1 MEQRSEPEKTQFSS
15 RTIGDAQPFSASA
28 WCTTRRDS
36 CRIPRCD
43 HKTQDIG
50 VRGLDG
56 FGRVLACARL
66 RQRRGLRRPLVIG
79 LRCALAFRGEV
90 EGDHR
95 PPRLTARIA
104 EIQAMINPAAYNRA
118 VGEFRP
124 ISRPNDA
131 RIARSY
137 VKQAIG
143 IAAKRVIPRV
153 RVHEVADAP
162 PALKACKMLV
172 FLTWYYI
179 QYRAWGAI
187 SRSFG
192 FPMNSGSTCCI

>member
-1 MEQRSEPEKTQFSS
+1 MEQRSEPEKARFSS
-15 RTIGDAQPFSASA
+15 HTIGDAQPFSACASR
-28 WCTTRRDS
+28 TTRRDS
-36 CRIPRCD
+36 YRIPRRD
-43 HKTQDIG
+43 HKVQGIG

-56 FGRVLACARL
+56 VGRVLACARL
-66 RQRRGLRRPLVIG
+66 RQRRGLWRPLIIG

-104 EIQAMINPAAYNRA
+104 EVQSMIDPPADDRA
-118 VGEFRP
+118 VGELRP

-131 RIARSY
+131 RIARPY

-143 IAAKRVIPRV
+143 IAAEWVIPRV

-162 PALKACKMLV
+162 PELK
-172 FLTWYYI
+172 
-179 QYRAWGAI
+179 G
-187 SRSFG
+187 
-192 FPMNSGSTCCI
+192 